1 MNIAPPPF
9 LPCLGLTLISHK
21 VDRILNVSYVSL
33 NTWLK
38 VKNQNY
44 TLKKFES

>member
-9 LPCLGLTLISHK
+9 VVFSTDTYK
-21 VDRILNVSYVSL
+21 VDRILDVSYFSL
-33 NTWLK
+33 NTGLK

-44 TLKKFES
+44 TLQNKNS

>member
-1 MNIAPPPF
+1 MNIAPPF
-9 LPCLGLTLISHK
+9 VVFRTDTYK
-21 VDRILNVSYVSL
+21 VDRILDVSYFSL